1 MTNKIAINFISFY
14 QIVLSTILKNILGV
28 NRFCRFE
35 ETCSAY
41 AKRAINEKGV
51 IEGLILGFVRILK
64 CQPLYRGS

>member
-64 CQPLYRGS
+64 CQPLFRGD

>member
-14 QIVLSTILKNILGV
+14 QIILSAILKNILGV

-64 CQPLYRGS
+64 CQPLYRGN